1 MKILKEVKV
10 KVHKYIES
18 VGFNPVEEEN
28 NIEIQKYKL
37 SMEEIPS

>member
-18 VGFNPVEEEN
+18 VGFNPVEQEN
-28 NIEIQKYKL
+28 NIEI
-37 SMEEIPS
+37 